1 MRGRFIFGA
10 LAIVTFCP
18 NGKVFSAAATRD
30 YSLIPERNL
39 FGLHEQVVVV
49 PPPKEE
55 PLPKIVLNGV
65 ATLGRKLAFLK
76 VQFPPKPGEQ
86 QTPQQ
91 QGEQSLILSEG
102 QREAG
107 IEVLEINEK
116 TGTIR
121 IRVSNSE
128 KEMTIAFDRDAG
140 KVAKTPPAAQ
150 PGAPDLAGG
159 GRAMNPGTSGYQR
172 MVPTR
177 TGRQVPAG
185 VEAPPLPI
193 ATPTPGQTLLQKQ
206 SSDKPLT
213 PEEQALLRELEQATQ
228 APRQAR

>member
-18 NGKVFSAAATRD
+18 SGKVFSAAATRD

-39 FGLHEQVVVV
+39 FGLHEPVVVV
-49 PPPKEE
+49 KDPVEP

-76 VQFPPKPGEQ
+76 VQFPPRPGEQ

-121 IRVSNSE
+121 IRVSNPE
-128 KEMTIAFDRDAG
+128 KEMTIAFDKDAG
-140 KVAKTPPAAQ
+140 KVAKTPPAQ
-150 PGAPDLAGG
+150 PGSPDLAGG

-185 VEAPPLPI
+185 EPPPLPI
-193 ATPTPGQTLLQKQ
+193 STPTPPQTLLQKQ
-206 SSDKPLT
+206 SAEKPLT
-213 PEEQALLRELEQATQ
+213 PEEQAILRELEQATQ
-228 APRQAR
+228 GPRQAR